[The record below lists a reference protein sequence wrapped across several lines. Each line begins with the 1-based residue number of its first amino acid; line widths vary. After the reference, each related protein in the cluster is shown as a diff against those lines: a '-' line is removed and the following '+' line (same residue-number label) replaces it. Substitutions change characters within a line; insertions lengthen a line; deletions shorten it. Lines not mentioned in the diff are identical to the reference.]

1 MAAVPIKF
9 RCYRCHQ
16 LLGVAR
22 SKAGAVVACP
32 KCSAELVVPQPS
44 EPVTGPASADV
55 TASFEAR
62 TDGGD
67 PGLSLDFLD
76 IRPEDIRVEP
86 GLSAVRNAESPPAPA
101 VEPDRV
107 EERAQEDWGVDSE
120 ERGVA
125 PTFDPPAPAVA
136 VEPVPPP
143 VIPAPA
149 VENEVIPAIR
159 VDVPPKRG
167 AVNLSPASATARGR
181 DLILPRSVV
190 AAWSLFVLLALAF
203 AFLAGLLAGH
213 YVWRVH

>member
-67 PGLSLDFLD
+67 SGLSLDFLD

-86 GLSAVRNAESPPAPA
+86 GLSSVRNAEPARAPA

-107 EERAQEDWGVDSE
+107 EERVQEDRGVDDG
-120 ERGVA
+120 ERAVA
-125 PTFDPPAPAVA
+125 PAIDPPAPPPAA
-136 VEPVPPP
+136 AEPVLPSEAP
-143 VIPAPA
+143 VPAP
-149 VENEVIPAIR
+149 EKEVIPAIR
-159 VDVPPKRG
+159 VDAPIKRG
-167 AVNLSPASATARGR
+167 AANLSPASTRGR

>member
-86 GLSAVRNAESPPAPA
+86 GLSSVRNAEPARAPA

-107 EERAQEDWGVDSE
+107 EERVQEDRGVDDW
-120 ERGVA
+120 ERAVA
-125 PTFDPPAPAVA
+125 PTIDPPAPPPAA
-136 VEPVPPP
+136 AEPVLPSEAP
-143 VIPAPA
+143 VPAP
-149 VENEVIPAIR
+149 EKEVIPAIR
-159 VDVPPKRG
+159 VDAPIKRG
-167 AVNLSPASATARGR
+167 AANLSPASTRGR